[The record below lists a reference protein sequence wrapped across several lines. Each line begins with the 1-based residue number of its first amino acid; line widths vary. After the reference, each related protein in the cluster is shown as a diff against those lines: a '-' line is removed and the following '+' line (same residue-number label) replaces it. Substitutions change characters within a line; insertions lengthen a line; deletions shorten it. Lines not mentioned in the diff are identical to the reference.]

1 MRYLSFV
8 SFFAIVLYQA
18 SAFAQACP
26 QDNSYQPVPLEG
38 LLHASTPDMVLRYA
52 AISGND
58 LAPSL
63 IRLSKPG
70 MAVDTIEGAAQVSL
84 ARLGEQSA
92 LKQLRD
98 GLNNPNTSFLAYP
111 KLVRAGTDAAVAD
124 LMAYLRVHLH
134 DDSLHHDFG
143 DYTVDERSD
152 IVDAISQQLQIGPMT
167 HNGFFGGTLQQW
179 LDWWDQNKA
188 KPVTLSISGYL
199 HGPHL
204 KCLAR
209 KVEWGFPDA
218 IFDLAQTRD
227 PQVIPILTILAKW
240 SNPKRR
246 PFVVTTLQGRAQLGL
261 ARLGDQEELQ
271 TVKREL
277 DLSGLSSAIEELR
290 LLGGPTAV
298 SMLIDALDSPS
309 YLPEYR
315 GRPSYDKLRFERDEL
330 ILKALTALVISPP
343 RIAKPAQSKQ
353 IWETWWKDNKNDLA
367 KFVQY
372 PVRKY
377 E

>member
-1 MRYLSFV
+1 MRYLLFV
-8 SFFAIVLYQA
+8 SSFAIVLCQA
-18 SAFAQACP
+18 TAFAQTCP
-26 QDNSYQPVPLEG
+26 LNNSYQTLPLGEV
-38 LLHASTPDMVLRYA
+38 LHASSPDMVLRYA
-52 AISGND
+52 AISGD
-58 LAPSL
+58 ALTPSL
-63 IRLSKPG
+63 IRLAKPG
-70 MAVDTIEGAAQVSL
+70 MSVDTVEGAAQVSL
-84 ARLGEQSA
+84 ARLGQQSA
-92 LKQLRD
+92 LEQLQD
-98 GLNNPNTSFLAYP
+98 ELNNPKTSFLAYP

-199 HGPHL
+199 HDPHL

-227 PQVIPILTILAKW
+227 PQVIPVLRILAEW
-240 SNPKRR
+240 GNPKRR

-261 ARLGDQEELQ
+261 ARLGDQDELRA
-271 TVKREL
+271 VKREL
-277 DLSGLSSAIEELR
+277 DLPCCGSVIEELR
-290 LLGGPTAV
+290 LLGGPPAV
-298 SMLIDALDSPS
+298 SILIDALDSPS

-315 GRPSYDKLRFERDEL
+315 GRPSYDKLRFERDEF
-330 ILKALTALVISPP
+330 ISRALTTLVISPP
-343 RIAKPAQSKQ
+343 RMTIPAQSKQ
-353 IWETWWKDNKNDLA
+353 IWNNWWATNKNDLTQ
-367 KFVQY
+367 FVQY